1 MSRIETDAETDLDLM
16 WPREGEKAF
25 VEVHPWQG
33 AWAAKRTDER
43 LYRMIKGFHEAG
55 DLLVAE
61 STANS
66 RRSMNLLFPAI
77 FSYRQSLELRLKYL
91 LMAYGPLAGEAPD
104 FQSHGLKA
112 LWSKCRRV
120 ILHFEGNARPAD
132 HQTFN
137 AVDAQ
142 IAEFDAVD
150 PGSDS
155 FRFAHNTKGEA
166 VELRVTEIDLSSLQ
180 RVVASL
186 HNFLECV
193 DYQLRYGY
201 GISPCEH

>member
-1 MSRIETDAETDLDLM
+1 MSSVEAGEGTDFDSM
-16 WPREGEKAF
+16 WPREGEKPF
-25 VEVHPWQG
+25 VEVPPWQG

-61 STANS
+61 STVNP
-66 RRSMNLLFPAI
+66 RRSLNLLFPAI

-91 LMAYGPLAGEAPD
+91 LMAYGPHAGEAAD
-104 FQSHGLKA
+104 FRSHGLSA

-120 ILHFEGNARPAD
+120 ILHFEGEAMPTD
-132 HQTFN
+132 HDTFN

-150 PGSDS
+150 PGSDT

-166 VELRVTEIDLSSLQ
+166 ITLSVTEINLPSLQ

-186 HNFLECV
+186 HNFLECA
-193 DYQLRYGY
+193 DCQLRYGH
-201 GISPCEH
+201 GILPCEH